1 MDEVLCSFIYSY
13 IQCPLYNHN
22 WTLVKLCV
30 CYPNKH
36 YKYLQYSR
44 KIATCEIVK
53 IINNHENDNSNDCN
67 PGNDNNNHYN
77 LDGHTKVLCAAA
89 AGVDTWRR
97 RFETFSI

>member
-1 MDEVLCSFIYSY
+1 MFASILLNIPKFLEAR
-13 IQCPLYNHN
+13 IQ
-22 WTLVKLCV
+22 VGKLG
-30 CYPNKH
+30 
-36 YKYLQYSR
+36 
-44 KIATCEIVK
+44 KIT
-53 IINNHENDNSNDCN
+53 IINNHGNDNSNDCN